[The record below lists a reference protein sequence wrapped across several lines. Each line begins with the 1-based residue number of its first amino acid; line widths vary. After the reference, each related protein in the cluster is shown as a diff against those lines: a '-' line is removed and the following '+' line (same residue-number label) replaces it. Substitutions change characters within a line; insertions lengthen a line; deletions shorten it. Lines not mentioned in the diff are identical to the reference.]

1 MTQRTLGQRAR
12 GLLTSLGFPLLAI
25 TMALALGALFIAA
38 LGFDWL
44 AAYQSLARGSLG
56 SVNAV
61 AESLLKATPLIFTG
75 LSFAVGIR
83 CGLINLGAEG
93 QVYMGGLCA
102 AFAGI
107 GLSGLPPLI
116 HLPLTLL
123 AGVMGGGMLGLLT
136 GWLKN
141 RFGASELI
149 TGIMFNYMATWLT
162 SYFVTGPLKE
172 VGGNDF
178 PQTAMVAEAA
188 RLPGILPGTRLHAGF
203 LVALLC
209 IGFYYI
215 FLWKTARGYELR
227 MVGLNPT
234 AAEYAGIK
242 TGRCALLAMFLAGG
256 FAGLAG
262 CSELLGVQLR
272 LFQGFSPNFGFDGI
286 SVALLG
292 NNSPVGIFF
301 SAFLFGVLKSG
312 SNKMKIVAQ
321 VPSSVVDVI
330 QSLVL
335 FFVVGRGLFQW
346 IRKKR
351 RALGRTV
358 MKGGV
363 QR

>member
-1 MTQRTLGQRAR
+1 MTHRTLRER
-12 GLLTSLGFPLLAI
+12 GAAALRSLCFPIAAI
-25 TMALALGALFIAA
+25 ILALALGAVLIAA
-38 LGFDWL
+38 LGFDWT
-44 AAYQSLARGSLG
+44 AAYRSLVRGSLG

-61 AESLLKATPLIFTG
+61 AETLLKATPLIFTG

-102 AFAGI
+102 AFVGI
-107 GLSGLPPLI
+107 NLPGLPAVL

-123 AGVMGGGMLGLLT
+123 AGVLGGGLLGLLT
-136 GWLKN
+136 GWLRN

-149 TGIMFNYMATWLT
+149 TGIMFNYMATWLV
-162 SYFVTGPLKE
+162 SYCVTGPMKE
-172 VGGNDF
+172 VGGKDF
-178 PQTAMVAEAA
+178 PQTAMVAASA
-188 RLPGILPGTRLHAGF
+188 RLPVILPGTRLHAGF

-209 IGFYYI
+209 ILFYYV
-215 FLWKTARGYELR
+215 FLWKTAKGYELR

-234 AAEYAGIK
+234 AAEYAGIRP
-242 TGRCALLAMFLAGG
+242 GRCGLLAMALAGG

-292 NNSPVGIFF
+292 NNNPVGIFC

-335 FFVVGRGLFQW
+335 FFVVGRGLYQW
-346 IRKKR
+346 IKRKR
-351 RALGRTV
+351 RALRSRPE
-358 MKGGV
+358 KGGV
-363 QR
+363 KA